1 METNATKASVPMV
14 VTVSDAS
21 GFPPV
26 KLGCK
31 DGAVE
36 LLQIW
41 LNHIGYALTIDKE
54 FGAETEEKVKA
65 FQTDH
70 GLDADGCVGS
80 VTWMAL
86 TQAMYDSQADIQD

>member
-1 METNATKASVPMV
+1 MGNATKVSAPMV

-41 LNHIGYALTIDKE
+41 LNSLGYALTIDKE
-54 FGAETEEKVKA
+54 FGDETEEKVKA
-65 FQTDH
+65 FQADH
-70 GLDADGCVGS
+70 GLEADGCVS
-80 VTWMAL
+80 SLTWMAL
-86 TQAMYDSQADIQD
+86 TQSMYDAQSGIQD

>member
-1 METNATKASVPMV
+1 MENSATGVGMPMV

-21 GFPPV
+21 GFPQV

-41 LNHIGYALTIDKE
+41 LNNLGYTLTIDKE
-54 FGAETEEKVKA
+54 FGDETEEKVKA
-65 FQTDH
+65 FQADH
-70 GLDADGCVGS
+70 DLDTDGCVS
-80 VTWMAL
+80 SITWMAL
-86 TQAMYDSQADIQD
+86 TQAMYDAQAVIQD